1 MHAQKVNSHAVC
13 VRARVR
19 VCACARARAASI
31 TFWTYE
37 QVRQIKYCLQN
48 NFYV

>member
-13 VRARVR
+13 VRAR
-19 VCACARARAASI
+19 AASV

-37 QVRQIKYCLQN
+37 QVRQIKYCQQN
-48 NFYV
+48 NFNV